1 MTLVNDGFELAGSHP
16 AGTPPAGE
24 TSTAGSS
31 ALRLGF
37 SGKHAGDESRTG
49 GVRVKRAL
57 RARGQRP
64 LCGVRGSAPSAAS
77 AALSLVHTYELSRPS
92 RETCARSVT

>member
-1 MTLVNDGFELAGSHP
+1 MADRNALEPVASQST
-16 AGTPPAGE
+16 GTPPAGE

-31 ALRLGF
+31 ALRLAF
-37 SGKHAGDESRTG
+37 PGKHAGDESRTG

-77 AALSLVHTYELSRPS
+77 AALSLVHTFELSRPLW
-92 RETCARSVT
+92 ETCVRSAA